1 MRKTNFGL
9 IAGGL
14 AAALAGAVAYVVL
27 LRDKVL
33 TWGATADEVS
43 RSLPGD
49 ELIPD
54 PDITATR
61 AIEIEAPPNRVWPW
75 LVQIGSGRAGLYSYD
90 WIENLLGYDLH
101 SSSRI
106 LPEFQNLGVGDVVP
120 LGPHGPRL
128 RVESLRPGES
138 LVLRGEDEPWSWTFA
153 LTDVGDGHTRLVSR
167 NRFATGEPSAK
178 TRLRNLAVIEPESL
192 VMERKMLRGI
202 KERAERG

>member
-1 MRKTNFGL
+1 M
-9 IAGGL
+9 
-14 AAALAGAVAYVVL
+14 
-27 LRDKVL
+27 
-33 TWGATADEVS
+33 
-43 RSLPGD
+43 
-49 ELIPD
+49 
-54 PDITATR
+54 
-61 AIEIEAPPNRVWPW
+61 
-75 LVQIGSGRAGLYSYD
+75 QIGSGRAGLYSYD